1 MREVIEG
8 LKDIIENPD
17 DLSSIPGLVEKLTAY
32 QKTNEQ
38 RASEDLERITKLQD
52 ANRNLL
58 AQIPV
63 NTGEPEPKDEPGEA
77 TFEQAQEELLKAMQ
91 NMGGN

>member
-1 MREVIEG
+1 MKEAIEA
-8 LKDIIENPD
+8 LKALLTNPD
-17 DLSSIPGLVEKLTAY
+17 DLSGLPQTIARLEEY
-32 QKTNEQ
+32 QKNV
-38 RASEDLERITKLQD
+38 ASREAEDLERITKLQD

-63 NTGEPEPKDEPGEA
+63 NTGEPEQKEEQGEA